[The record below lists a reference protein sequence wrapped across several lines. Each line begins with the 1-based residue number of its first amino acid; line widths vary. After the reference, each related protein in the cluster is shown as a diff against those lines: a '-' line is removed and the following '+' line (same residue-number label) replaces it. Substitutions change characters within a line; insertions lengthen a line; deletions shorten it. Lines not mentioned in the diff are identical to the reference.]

1 MELISCK
8 TEQQAHLERG
18 TALSVGHRARTV
30 LFAMIDHGRA
40 KAGRGVFFGTML
52 LTVNMRYSG
61 RAR

>member
-1 MELISCK
+1 V
-8 TEQQAHLERG
+8 EQLWV
-18 TALSVGHRARTV
+18 LGHRARTV